1 MAPMRHSRSMI
12 LTCDDADD
20 RTRCLSAKSRHEIER
35 EWRLARD
42 TLDDPMTEPAV
53 SRYVPEL

>member
-1 MAPMRHSRSMI
+1 MI

-20 RTRCLSAKSRHEIER
+20 RTHCLSAKSRHENER